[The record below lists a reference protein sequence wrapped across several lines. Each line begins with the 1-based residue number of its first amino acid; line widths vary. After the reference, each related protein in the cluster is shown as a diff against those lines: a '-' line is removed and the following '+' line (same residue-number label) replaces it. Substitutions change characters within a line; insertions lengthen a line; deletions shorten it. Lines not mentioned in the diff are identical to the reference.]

1 MKIKL
6 GVLASGRGSNFAA
19 IINGIKNRN
28 LDAEIKVL
36 ITDNKN
42 ANAINIAK
50 ENNIPVYYIR
60 YDKTNRIEFEKKSIR
75 ILKENNVELVLLA
88 GFMRILTEYFI
99 NEYRNKIL
107 NIHPSLLP
115 AFKGL
120 NAQAQALKTGVK
132 KTGCTVHIVD
142 ENLDGGPIIAQRE
155 VPIFVDDTVEILSE
169 RILKEEHKLYIEAIK
184 IYIKGFYNK

>member
-75 ILKENNVELVLLA
+75 ILKENIN
-88 GFMRILTEYFI
+88 RI
-99 NEYRNKIL
+99 
-107 NIHPSLLP
+107 
-115 AFKGL
+115 
-120 NAQAQALKTGVK
+120 
-132 KTGCTVHIVD
+132 
-142 ENLDGGPIIAQRE
+142 
-155 VPIFVDDTVEILSE
+155 
-169 RILKEEHKLYIEAIK
+169 
-184 IYIKGFYNK
+184 FYKWISK